1 MKKHVVE
8 EMRQALGMT
17 ENDAQHAY
25 EAVVHAIHATI
36 IKHGEARLAPIG
48 TLKKAHRAER
58 TGRNPA
64 TGEPVKIAGKDVIK
78 FKMAKN
84 AL

>member
-1 MKKHVVE
+1 MKKNVVG
-8 EMRQALGMT
+8 EMRQATGMT
-17 ENDAQHAY
+17 ENEAQSAY
-25 EAVVHAIHATI
+25 ETVVHAMHATI
-36 IKHGEARLAPIG
+36 KKHGELRIAPIG
-48 TLKKAHRAER
+48 TLKKSYRAER

-64 TGEPVKIAGKDVIK
+64 TGETVKIAGKDVIK

>member
-1 MKKHVVE
+1 MKKNVVD
-8 EMRQALGMT
+8 EMRQASGMT
-17 ENDAQHAY
+17 ENEAQAAY
-25 EAVVHAIHATI
+25 ETVVHAMAATI
-36 IKHGEARLAPIG
+36 KKHGEVRIAPIG

-58 TGRNPA
+58 MGRNPA
-64 TGEPVKIAGKDVIK
+64 TGEAVRIAGKDVIK

>member
-8 EMRQALGMT
+8 EMRQANGMT
-17 ENDAQHAY
+17 ETDAQHAY
-25 EAVVHAIHATI
+25 EAVVHAMHATI
-36 IKHGEARLAPIG
+36 VKHGEVRIAPIG
-48 TLKKAHRAER
+48 TLKKAYRAER

-64 TGEPVKIAGKDVIK
+64 TGESVTIAGKDVIK

>member
-1 MKKHVVE
+1 MKKHVVD

-17 ENDAQHAY
+17 ETDAQHAY
-25 EAVVHAIHATI
+25 EAVVHAIAATI
-36 IKHGEARLAPIG
+36 KKHGEARLAPIG
-48 TLKKAHRAER
+48 TLKVKHRAER
-58 TGRNPA
+58 MGRNPQ
-64 TGEPVKIAGKDVIK
+64 TGESVKIAGKDVIT